1 MIKNISP
8 GCIFVDI
15 LYFCKS
21 HPDCLRSSQVVMD
34 MFTCFIS
41 KIIDMKKL
49 IMTAILVA
57 TSLGMMNAQ
66 TAQKQVVEEGG
77 TGPFKSEVVG
87 DASCP
92 GFTVYRPQN
101 LKEVVAKHGA
111 LPVIVYAN
119 GACFNNNVEMR
130 LLLSEVAS
138 YGYVAAAIGPY
149 DEADVMAQWRGVLRS
164 AYPETKGEVVM
175 ANGEKILPLTPDE
188 IKARQEE
195 QAKQREAAAKKAKKT
210 KKQQPAVPQF
220 RTYPKMLLEVLDWL
234 TDQNAASG
242 SEYYHCLDLDHVA
255 AMGQSCGG
263 AQVLG
268 VAHDPRIKTCVMLNS
283 GIGDMEMM
291 GSTKESLKNLHTP
304 MFYMIGGPGDIAY
317 ANAQKDYERIADNIP
332 VVMLNSKDGHSG
344 TYYEKY
350 GGNYAKVVV
359 KWLDWQLK
367 GKVGQSAIFLDDEYL
382 KMKFP
387 DWQGVRKN
395 F

>member
-1 MIKNISP
+1 
-8 GCIFVDI
+8 
-15 LYFCKS
+15 
-21 HPDCLRSSQVVMD
+21 
-34 MFTCFIS
+34 
-41 KIIDMKKL
+41 MKKL
-49 IMTAILVA
+49 LMTAMLFAASVG
-57 TSLGMMNAQ
+57 LMKAQ
-66 TAQKQVVEEGG
+66 TVQRQVVEEGG

-101 LKEVVAKHGA
+101 LKEVVAQKGL

-149 DEADVMAQWRGVLRS
+149 DEADVMAQWRGVLKS
-164 AYPETKGEVVM
+164 AYPETKGEVIM
-175 ANGEKILPLTPDE
+175 ANGEKILPLTAE
-188 IKARQEE
+188 EKKAREE
-195 QAKQREAAAKKAKKT
+195 QQAKQREQALKNAKKG
-210 KKQQPAVPQF
+210 KKQPAAPAF
-220 RTYPKMLLEVLDWL
+220 STYPKMLLEVLDWL
-234 TDQNAASG
+234 TEQNATSG

-268 VAHDPRIKTCVMLNS
+268 VAYDPRIKTCVMLNT

-291 GSTKESLKNLHTP
+291 GATKENLKNLHQP
-304 MFYMIGGPGDIAY
+304 MFYMIGGPADIAY

-332 VVMLNSKDGHSG
+332 VVMLNTKDGHSG

-350 GGNYAKVVV
+350 GGNYAKAVI

-367 GKVGQSAIFLDDEYL
+367 GRVGQSALFLDDEYL

-387 DWQGVRKN
+387 EWQGVRKN

>member
-1 MIKNISP
+1 
-8 GCIFVDI
+8 
-15 LYFCKS
+15 
-21 HPDCLRSSQVVMD
+21 
-34 MFTCFIS
+34 
-41 KIIDMKKL
+41 MKKL
-49 IMTAILVA
+49 LMTAMLFAASVG
-57 TSLGMMNAQ
+57 LMKAQ
-66 TAQKQVVEEGG
+66 TVQRQVVEEGG

-101 LKEVVAKHGA
+101 LKEVVAQKGL

-149 DEADVMAQWRGVLRS
+149 DEADVMAQWRGVLKS
-164 AYPETKGEVVM
+164 AYPETKGEVIM
-175 ANGEKILPLTPDE
+175 ANGEKILPLTVE
-188 IKARQEE
+188 EKKAREE
-195 QAKQREAAAKKAKKT
+195 QQAKQREQALKNAKKGKK
-210 KKQQPAVPQF
+210 QPAVAVF
-220 RTYPKMLLEVLDWL
+220 STYPKMLLEVLDWL
-234 TDQNAASG
+234 TEQNATSG

-268 VAHDPRIKTCVMLNS
+268 VAYDPRIKTCVMLNT

-291 GSTKESLKNLHTP
+291 GATKENLKNLHQP
-304 MFYMIGGPGDIAY
+304 MFYMIGGPADIAY

-350 GGNYAKVVV
+350 GGNYAKAVI

-367 GKVGQSAIFLDDEYL
+367 GQVGQSALFLDDEYL
-382 KMKFP
+382 KMKIP
-387 DWQGVRKN
+387 EWQGVRKN

>member
-1 MIKNISP
+1 
-8 GCIFVDI
+8 
-15 LYFCKS
+15 
-21 HPDCLRSSQVVMD
+21 
-34 MFTCFIS
+34 
-41 KIIDMKKL
+41 MKKL
-49 IMTAILVA
+49 LLATMLLVSSA
-57 TSLGMMNAQ
+57 GLTNAQ
-66 TAQKQVVEEGG
+66 TTQKQIVEEGG

-87 DASCP
+87 DASCT
-92 GFTVYRPQN
+92 GFTIYRPQN
-101 LKEVVAKHGA
+101 LKEVVAKQGT

-119 GACFNNNVEMR
+119 GACYNNNVEMR

-149 DEADVMAQWRGVLRS
+149 DEEDVMTQWRDVLRNN
-164 AYPETKGEVVM
+164 YPETKGEVIM
-175 ANGEKILPLTPDE
+175 ANGEKISPITEEE
-188 IKARQEE
+188 IKARQEQQE
-195 QAKQREAAAKKAKKT
+195 KMIKEMQKKSKKS
-210 KKQQPAVPQF
+210 KKQETPPPF
-220 RTYPKMLLEVLDWL
+220 IETYPDMLLEVLNWL
-234 TDQNAASG
+234 TDQNAASD

-283 GIGDMEMM
+283 GIGDMQMM
-291 GSTKESLKNLHTP
+291 GSTKESLKNLHQP

-317 ANAQKDYERIADNIP
+317 ENAQKDYERIADNIP

-344 TYYEKY
+344 TYYEKH
-350 GGNYAKVVV
+350 GGNYAKAVV

-367 GKVGQSAIFLDDEYL
+367 GKVGQSALFLDDEYL
-382 KMKFP
+382 KLKFP

>member
-1 MIKNISP
+1 
-8 GCIFVDI
+8 
-15 LYFCKS
+15 
-21 HPDCLRSSQVVMD
+21 
-34 MFTCFIS
+34 
-41 KIIDMKKL
+41 MKKL
-49 IMTAILVA
+49 LMSAMIVA
-57 TSLGMMNAQ
+57 ASVGAMNAQ
-66 TAQKQVVEEGG
+66 TSQKQIVEEGG
-77 TGPFKSEVVG
+77 TGPYKSEVVG

-92 GFTVYRPQN
+92 AFTIYRPQN
-101 LKEVVAKHGA
+101 LSDLVAKQGA

-138 YGYVAAAIGPY
+138 YGYVIAAIGPY
-149 DEADVMAQWRGVLRS
+149 DEEDVMAQWRGVLKS
-164 AYPETKGEVVM
+164 AYPETKGEVIM
-175 ANGEKILPLTPDE
+175 ANGEKILPLTPEE
-188 IKARQEE
+188 IKARQEQ
-195 QAKQREAAAKKAKKT
+195 QAKQRELAAKNAKKNK
-210 KKQQPAVPQF
+210 KKQQAAQVPAFQ
-220 RTYPKMLLEVLDWL
+220 TYPKMLLEVLSWL
-234 TDQNAASG
+234 TDQNATKG

-291 GSTKESLKNLHTP
+291 GSTKECLKNLHQP

-344 TYYEKY
+344 TYYEKH
-350 GGNYAKVVV
+350 GGNYAKAVI

-367 GKVGQSAIFLDDEYL
+367 GKVGQSALFLDDEYL
-382 KMKFP
+382 KMKVP
-387 DWQGVRKN
+387 EWQGVRKN

>member
-1 MIKNISP
+1 
-8 GCIFVDI
+8 
-15 LYFCKS
+15 
-21 HPDCLRSSQVVMD
+21 
-34 MFTCFIS
+34 
-41 KIIDMKKL
+41 MKKL
-49 IMTAILVA
+49 LMSAMMVASSVGLV
-57 TSLGMMNAQ
+57 NAQ
-66 TAQKQVVEEGG
+66 TAQRQVVEDGG
-77 TGPFKSEVVG
+77 TGPYKSEVVG
-87 DASCP
+87 DVSCP

-101 LKEVVAKHGA
+101 LKDVVDRQGT

-138 YGYVAAAIGPY
+138 YGYVVAAIGPY
-149 DEADVMAQWRGVLRS
+149 DEEDVMAQWKGVLQS

-175 ANGEKILPLTPDE
+175 ANGEKILPLTAE
-188 IKARQEE
+188 ERKAREE
-195 QAKQREAAAKKAKKT
+195 QQAKQREEAQKKAKKN
-210 KKQQPAVPQF
+210 KKQQAEPPF
-220 RTYPKMLLEVLDWL
+220 RTYPKMLLEVLSWL
-234 TDQNAASG
+234 TDQNASAG
-242 SEYYHCLDLDHVA
+242 SEYYHCLDLDYVA

-268 VAHDPRIKTCVMLNS
+268 VSHDPRIKTCVMLNS

-291 GSTKESLKNLHTP
+291 GTTKENLKNLHQP

-344 TYYEKY
+344 TYYEKH
-350 GGNYAKVVV
+350 GGNYAKAVV

-367 GKVGQSAIFLDDEYL
+367 GRVAQSAIFLDDEYL

-387 DWQGVRKN
+387 EWQGVRKN

>member
-1 MIKNISP
+1 
-8 GCIFVDI
+8 
-15 LYFCKS
+15 
-21 HPDCLRSSQVVMD
+21 
-34 MFTCFIS
+34 
-41 KIIDMKKL
+41 MKKYL
-49 IMTAILVA
+49 MTA
-57 TSLGMMNAQ
+57 MMIAASVGLTNAQ
-66 TAQKQVVEEGG
+66 TTQRQVVEEGG

-101 LKEVVAKHGA
+101 LKEVVAKQGA

-119 GACFNNNVEMR
+119 GACFNHNVEMR

-138 YGYVAAAIGPY
+138 YGYVLAAIGPY
-149 DEADVMAQWRGVLRS
+149 DEEDVMAQWRGVLKS
-164 AYPETKGEVVM
+164 AYPETKGEVIM
-175 ANGEKILPLTPDE
+175 ANGEKILPMTE
-188 IKARQEE
+188 EEKQERQQQMAEQIEKA
-195 QAKQREAAAKKAKKT
+195 KKNAKKANKM
-210 KKQQPAVPQF
+210 KQQEAQMPTF
-220 RTYPKMLLEVLDWL
+220 RTYPKMLLEVLNWL

-242 SEYYHCLDLDHVA
+242 SEYYHCLDLDRVA

-268 VAHDPRIKTCVMLNS
+268 VAHDPRIKTCVMLNT

-291 GSTKESLKNLHTP
+291 GSTKESLKNLHQP

-332 VVMLNSKDGHSG
+332 VVMLNSRDGHSG
-344 TYYEKY
+344 TYYEKH
-350 GGNYAKVVV
+350 GGNYAKAVI

-367 GKVGQSAIFLDDEYL
+367 GQVGQSALFLDDEYL

-387 DWQGVRKN
+387 EWQGVRKN

>member
-1 MIKNISP
+1 
-8 GCIFVDI
+8 
-15 LYFCKS
+15 
-21 HPDCLRSSQVVMD
+21 
-34 MFTCFIS
+34 
-41 KIIDMKKL
+41 MKKL
-49 IMTAILVA
+49 LISAMMVAASVGLV
-57 TSLGMMNAQ
+57 NAQ
-66 TAQKQVVEEGG
+66 TVQRQVVEEGG
-77 TGPFKSEVVG
+77 TGPYKSEVVG
-87 DASCP
+87 DASCSV
-92 GFTVYRPQN
+92 FTVYRPQN
-101 LKEVVAKHGA
+101 LKEVVARQGT

-149 DEADVMAQWRGVLRS
+149 DEADVMAQWKGVLQS

-175 ANGEKILPLTPDE
+175 ANGEKILPLTAE
-188 IKARQEE
+188 ERKAREE
-195 QAKQREAAAKKAKKT
+195 QQAKQREEAQKKAKKN
-210 KKQQPAVPQF
+210 KKQQAEPPF
-220 RTYPKMLLEVLDWL
+220 RTYPKMLLEVLSWL
-234 TDQNAASG
+234 TDQNATAG
-242 SEYYHCLDLDHVA
+242 SEYYHCLDLDYVA

-268 VAHDPRIKTCVMLNS
+268 VSHDPRIKTCVMLNS

-291 GSTKESLKNLHTP
+291 GTTKENLKNLHQP

-344 TYYEKY
+344 TYYEKH
-350 GGNYAKVVV
+350 GGNYAKAVV

-367 GKVGQSAIFLDDEYL
+367 GRVGESALFLDDEYL

-387 DWQGVRKN
+387 EWQGVRKN
-395 F
+395 FKF

>member
-1 MIKNISP
+1 MKQLFTAMIIAASV
-8 GCIFVDI
+8 G
-15 LYFCKS
+15 L
-21 HPDCLRSSQVVMD
+21 
-34 MFTCFIS
+34 T
-41 KIIDMKKL
+41 
-49 IMTAILVA
+49 
-57 TSLGMMNAQ
+57 NAQ
-66 TAQKQVVEEGG
+66 TTQRQIVEEGG

-92 GFTVYRPQN
+92 RFTVYRPQN
-101 LKEVVAKHGA
+101 LKEVAAKQGV

-130 LLLSEVAS
+130 LLLNEVAS
-138 YGYVAAAIGPY
+138 YGYVLAAIGPY
-149 DEADVMAQWRGVLRS
+149 DEADVMEQWRGVLKS
-164 AYPETKGEVVM
+164 AYPETKGEVIM
-175 ANGEKILPLTPDE
+175 ANGEQILPLTAE
-188 IKARQEE
+188 ERQAREE
-195 QAKQREAAAKKAKKT
+195 QQAKQREEAAKNAKKS
-210 KKQQPAVPQF
+210 KKQQAAPPF

-234 TDQNAASG
+234 TDQNATQG
-242 SEYYHCLDLDHVA
+242 S
-255 AMGQSCGG
+255 MGQSCGG

-268 VAHDPRIKTCVMLNS
+268 VSHDPRIKTCVMLNT
-283 GIGDMEMM
+283 GIGDMDMM
-291 GSTKESLKNLHTP
+291 GVTKENLKNLHQP

-344 TYYEKY
+344 TYYEKH
-350 GGNYAKVVV
+350 GGNYAKAVV

-367 GKVGQSAIFLDDEYL
+367 GKAGQSALFLDDEYL

>member
-1 MIKNISP
+1 
-8 GCIFVDI
+8 
-15 LYFCKS
+15 
-21 HPDCLRSSQVVMD
+21 
-34 MFTCFIS
+34 
-41 KIIDMKKL
+41 MKKL
-49 IMTAILVA
+49 LMSAMIVA
-57 TSLGMMNAQ
+57 ASVGAMNAQ
-66 TAQKQVVEEGG
+66 TSQKQIVEEGG
-77 TGPFKSEVVG
+77 TGPYKSEVVG

-92 GFTVYRPQN
+92 AFTIYRPQN
-101 LKEVVAKHGA
+101 LNNLVAKQGA

-138 YGYVAAAIGPY
+138 YGYVIAAIGPY
-149 DEADVMAQWRGVLRS
+149 DEEDVMAQWRGVLKS
-164 AYPETKGEVVM
+164 AYPETKGEVIM
-175 ANGEKILPLTPDE
+175 ANGEKILPLTPEE
-188 IKARQEE
+188 IKARQEQ
-195 QAKQREAAAKKAKKT
+195 QAKQRELAAKNAKKNK
-210 KKQQPAVPQF
+210 KKQQAAQVPAFQ
-220 RTYPKMLLEVLDWL
+220 TYPKMLLEVLSWL
-234 TDQNAASG
+234 TDQNATKG

-291 GSTKESLKNLHTP
+291 GSTKECLKNLHQP

-344 TYYEKY
+344 TYYEKH
-350 GGNYAKVVV
+350 GGNYAKAVI

-367 GKVGQSAIFLDDEYL
+367 GKVGQPALFLDDEYL

-387 DWQGVRKN
+387 EWQGVRKN

>member
-1 MIKNISP
+1 
-8 GCIFVDI
+8 
-15 LYFCKS
+15 
-21 HPDCLRSSQVVMD
+21 
-34 MFTCFIS
+34 
-41 KIIDMKKL
+41 
-49 IMTAILVA
+49 MTAMMVAASVGLV
-57 TSLGMMNAQ
+57 NAQ
-66 TAQKQVVEEGG
+66 TAQKQIVEEGG

-101 LKEVVAKHGA
+101 LKEVVAKNGT

-149 DEADVMAQWRGVLRS
+149 DEADVMDQWRGVLKS

-175 ANGEKILPLTPDE
+175 ANGEKILPMTAE
-188 IKARQEE
+188 ERKAQQEQ
-195 QAKQREAAAKKAKKT
+195 QAKQRAEAQKNAKKNK
-210 KKQQPAVPQF
+210 KKQPAEQPF
-220 RTYPKMLLEVLDWL
+220 HTYPKQLLEVLSWL
-234 TDQNAASG
+234 TEQNAIAE

-268 VAHDPRIKTCVMLNS
+268 VAYDPRIKTCVMLNT
-283 GIGDMEMM
+283 GIGDMEMQ
-291 GSTKESLKNLHTP
+291 GATKESLKNLHQP
-304 MFYMIGGPGDIAY
+304 MFYMIGGPADIAY

-344 TYYEKY
+344 TYYEKH
-350 GGNYAKVVV
+350 GGNYAKAVV

-367 GKVGQSAIFLDDEYL
+367 GQIGQSAIFLDDEYL
-382 KMKFP
+382 KLKFP
-387 DWQGVRKN
+387 EWQGVRKN

>member
-1 MIKNISP
+1 
-8 GCIFVDI
+8 
-15 LYFCKS
+15 
-21 HPDCLRSSQVVMD
+21 
-34 MFTCFIS
+34 
-41 KIIDMKKL
+41 MKKL
-49 IMTAILVA
+49 FMTAMMVA
-57 TSLGMMNAQ
+57 ASVGLMDAQ
-66 TAQKQVVEEGG
+66 TTQKQIVEEGG

-101 LKEVVAKHGA
+101 LKEVVAKQGA

-119 GACFNNNVEMR
+119 GACFNHNVEMR

-138 YGYVAAAIGPY
+138 YGYVLAAIGPY
-149 DEADVMAQWRGVLRS
+149 DEEDVMAQWKGVLLA
-164 AYPETKGEVVM
+164 AYPETKGDVIM
-175 ANGEKILPLTPDE
+175 ANGEKILPLTPE
-188 IKARQEE
+188 ERKARDEQ
-195 QAKQREAAAKKAKKT
+195 QAKQREEAAKKAKKS
-210 KKQQPAVPQF
+210 KKQPEVQPF
-220 RTYPKMLLEVLDWL
+220 RTYPKMLLEVLSWL
-234 TDQNAASG
+234 TDQNAAAG

-291 GSTKESLKNLHTP
+291 GTTKDNLKNLHQP

-317 ANAQKDYERIADNIP
+317 GNAQKDYDRIADNIP

-350 GGNYAKVVV
+350 GGNYAKAVV

-367 GKVGQSAIFLDDEYL
+367 GQVGQSALFLDDEYL

-387 DWQGVRKN
+387 EWQGVRKN

>member
-1 MIKNISP
+1 MK
-8 GCIFVDI
+8 
-15 LYFCKS
+15 
-21 HPDCLRSSQVVMD
+21 
-34 MFTCFIS
+34 
-41 KIIDMKKL
+41 MKKL
-49 IMTAILVA
+49 LMTTMLVA
-57 TSLGMMNAQ
+57 TCVGMMNAQ
-66 TAQKQVVEEGG
+66 TTQKQIVEEGG

-101 LKEVVAKHGA
+101 LKEVVAKQGV

-119 GACFNNNVEMR
+119 GACFNHNVEMR

-149 DEADVMAQWRGVLRS
+149 DEADVMAQWRGVLKS
-164 AYPETKGEVVM
+164 AYPETKGEVIM
-175 ANGEKILPLTPDE
+175 ANGEKILPLTPEE
-188 IKARQEE
+188 IKARQQE
-195 QAKQREAAAKKAKKT
+195 QTKQREEAAKKAKKN
-210 KKQQPAVPQF
+210 KKQQTAAPPF

-234 TDQNAASG
+234 TDQNATSG

-268 VAHDPRIKTCVMLNS
+268 IAHDPRIKTCVMLNS

-291 GSTKESLKNLHTP
+291 GATKESLKNLHTP

-350 GGNYAKVVV
+350 GGNYAKAVV

-367 GKVGQSAIFLDDEYL
+367 GKVGQSALFLDDDYL

>member
-1 MIKNISP
+1 
-8 GCIFVDI
+8 
-15 LYFCKS
+15 
-21 HPDCLRSSQVVMD
+21 
-34 MFTCFIS
+34 
-41 KIIDMKKL
+41 MKKL
-49 IMTAILVA
+49 LMTAMFVA
-57 TSLGMMNAQ
+57 TCVGQMNAQ
-66 TAQKQVVEEGG
+66 TTQKQIVEEGG

-101 LKEVVAKHGA
+101 LKEIVAKQGA

-138 YGYVAAAIGPY
+138 HGYVAAAIGPY

-164 AYPETKGEVVM
+164 AYPETKGEVIM
-175 ANGEKILPLTPDE
+175 ANGEKILPLTAEE

-195 QAKQREAAAKKAKKT
+195 QAKQREMAAKNAKKAKKG
-210 KKQQPAVPQF
+210 KNQQPATPQF
-220 RTYPKMLLEVLDWL
+220 STYPKMLLEVLDWL
-234 TDQNAASG
+234 TDQNAAAG

-332 VVMLNSKDGHSG
+332 IVMLNSKDGHSG
-344 TYYEKY
+344 TYYEKH
-350 GGNYAKVVV
+350 GGNYAIAVV

-367 GKVGQSAIFLDDEYL
+367 GQVGQSALFLDDEYL
-382 KMKFP
+382 RMKFP
-387 DWQGVRKN
+387 EWQGVRKN

>member
-1 MIKNISP
+1 MK
-8 GCIFVDI
+8 
-15 LYFCKS
+15 
-21 HPDCLRSSQVVMD
+21 
-34 MFTCFIS
+34 
-41 KIIDMKKL
+41 MKKL
-49 IMTAILVA
+49 LMTAMLFA
-57 TSLGMMNAQ
+57 TSVGLMNAQ
-66 TAQKQVVEEGG
+66 TIQRQIVEEGG

-87 DASCP
+87 DASCS
-92 GFTVYRPQN
+92 GFTMYRPQN
-101 LKEVVAKHGA
+101 LKEIVAKQGP

-119 GACFNNNVEMR
+119 GACYNNNVEMR

-149 DEADVMAQWRGVLRS
+149 DEDDVMEQWKGVLLS
-164 AYPETKGEVVM
+164 AYPVTKGEVIM
-175 ANGEKILPLTPDE
+175 ANGEKILPLTDE
-188 IKARQEE
+188 EFKAWQEK
-195 QAKQREAAAKKAKKT
+195 QAKERELAAKKAKKS
-210 KKQQPAVPQF
+210 KKQQSEAPPF
-220 RTYPKMLLEVLDWL
+220 STFITYPRMLLEVLDWL
-234 TDQNAASG
+234 TDQNASSD
-242 SEYYHCLDLDHVA
+242 SEYYHCLDLNHVA

-283 GIGDMEMM
+283 GIGDMDMM
-291 GSTKESLKNLHTP
+291 GTTKDALENLHTP

-317 ANAQKDYERIADNIP
+317 ENAQKDYERIADNIP

-350 GGNYAKVVV
+350 GGNYAKAVV

-367 GKVGQSAIFLDDEYL
+367 GQVGQSALFLDDEYL

-387 DWQGVRKN
+387 EWQGVRKN

>member
-1 MIKNISP
+1 
-8 GCIFVDI
+8 
-15 LYFCKS
+15 
-21 HPDCLRSSQVVMD
+21 
-34 MFTCFIS
+34 
-41 KIIDMKKL
+41 MKKL
-49 IMTAILVA
+49 FMTAILVA
-57 TSLGMMNAQ
+57 ASVELTSAQ
-66 TAQKQVVEEGG
+66 TVQRQVVEDGG

-101 LKEVVAKHGA
+101 LREVVARQGA

-149 DEADVMAQWRGVLRS
+149 DEADVMAQWRGVLTA
-164 AYPETKGEVVM
+164 AYPETKGEVIM
-175 ANGEKILPLTPDE
+175 ANGEKILPLTAE
-188 IKARQEE
+188 EKKARQESE
-195 QAKQREAAAKKAKKT
+195 EKSLEKGVRKNAKKAKK
-210 KKQQPAVPQF
+210 QQPEIPAFQ
-220 RTYPKMLLEVLDWL
+220 TYPKMLLEVLSWL
-234 TDQNAASG
+234 TDQNATIG
-242 SEYYHCLDLDHVA
+242 SEYYHCLDLDRVA

-268 VAHDPRIKTCVMLNS
+268 ISHDPRIKTCVMLNS

-291 GSTKESLKNLHTP
+291 GATKENLKNLHQP

-317 ANAQKDYERIADNIP
+317 GNAQKDYERIADNIP

-344 TYYEKY
+344 TYYEKH
-350 GGNYAKVVV
+350 GGNYAKAVI

-367 GKVGQSAIFLDDEYL
+367 GRVGQSALFLDDEYL

-387 DWQGVRKN
+387 EWQGVRKN

>member
-1 MIKNISP
+1 
-8 GCIFVDI
+8 
-15 LYFCKS
+15 
-21 HPDCLRSSQVVMD
+21 
-34 MFTCFIS
+34 
-41 KIIDMKKL
+41 MKKL
-49 IMTAILVA
+49 LLATMFVA
-57 TSLGMMNAQ
+57 ANLGLMNAQ
-66 TAQKQVVEEGG
+66 TNQKQIVEEGG

-92 GFTVYRPQN
+92 GFTIYRPQN
-101 LKEVVAKHGA
+101 LKAVVAKQGS

-119 GACFNNNVEMR
+119 GACYNNNVEMR

-149 DEADVMAQWRGVLRS
+149 DEDDVMAQWRGVLRS
-164 AYPETKGEVVM
+164 NFPETKGEVIM
-175 ANGEKILPLTPDE
+175 ANGEKILPLTPEE

-195 QAKQREAAAKKAKKT
+195 IAKQREQALKKAKKS
-210 KKQQPAVPQF
+210 KQQQAPPPFIQ
-220 RTYPKMLLEVLDWL
+220 TYPDMLLEVLSWL
-234 TDQNAASG
+234 TNQNADAG

-283 GIGDMEMM
+283 GIGDMDMM
-291 GSTKESLKNLHTP
+291 GSTKESLENLHQP

-317 ANAQKDYERIADNIP
+317 ENAQKDYERIADNIP

-344 TYYEKY
+344 TYYEKH
-350 GGNYAKVVV
+350 GGNYAIAVV

-367 GKVGQSAIFLDDEYL
+367 GKIGQSALFLDDEYL

>member
-1 MIKNISP
+1 
-8 GCIFVDI
+8 
-15 LYFCKS
+15 
-21 HPDCLRSSQVVMD
+21 
-34 MFTCFIS
+34 
-41 KIIDMKKL
+41 MKKIL
-49 IMTAILVA
+49 MTAMMIAASVGL
-57 TSLGMMNAQ
+57 MNAQ
-66 TAQKQVVEEGG
+66 TTQRQVVEEGG

-101 LKEVVAKHGA
+101 LKEVVEKQGA

-138 YGYVAAAIGPY
+138 YGYVLAAIGPY
-149 DEADVMAQWRGVLRS
+149 DEEDVMAQWRGVLKS
-164 AYPETKGEVVM
+164 AYPETKGEVIM
-175 ANGEKILPLTPDE
+175 ANGEKILPMTAE
-188 IKARQEE
+188 ERQAREKQMAEQIE
-195 QAKQREAAAKKAKKT
+195 QAKKNAKKANKMT
-210 KKQQPAVPQF
+210 KKQPEAPAF
-220 RTYPKMLLEVLDWL
+220 STYPKMLLEVLNWL

-242 SEYYHCLDLDHVA
+242 SEYYHCLDLDRVA

-268 VAHDPRIKTCVMLNS
+268 VAHDPRIKTCVMLNT

-291 GSTKESLKNLHTP
+291 GSTKESLKNLHQP

-350 GGNYAKVVV
+350 GGNYAKAVI

-367 GKVGQSAIFLDDEYL
+367 GQVGQSALFLDDEYL

-387 DWQGVRKN
+387 EWQGVRKN

>member
-1 MIKNISP
+1 M
-8 GCIFVDI
+8 
-15 LYFCKS
+15 
-21 HPDCLRSSQVVMD
+21 
-34 MFTCFIS
+34 
-41 KIIDMKKL
+41 
-49 IMTAILVA
+49 MTAMMVAASVGLV
-57 TSLGMMNAQ
+57 NAQ
-66 TAQKQVVEEGG
+66 TAQKQIVEEGG

-101 LKEVVAKHGA
+101 LKEVVAKNGT

-149 DEADVMAQWRGVLRS
+149 DEADVMDQWRGVLKS

-175 ANGEKILPLTPDE
+175 ANGEKILPMTAE
-188 IKARQEE
+188 ERKAQQEQ
-195 QAKQREAAAKKAKKT
+195 QAKQRAEAQKNAKKN
-210 KKQQPAVPQF
+210 KKQPVEQPF
-220 RTYPKMLLEVLDWL
+220 RTYPKQLLEVLSWL
-234 TDQNAASG
+234 TEQNANAG

-268 VAHDPRIKTCVMLNS
+268 VAYDPRIKTCVMLNT
-283 GIGDMEMM
+283 GIGDMEMQ
-291 GSTKESLKNLHTP
+291 GASKESLKNLHQP
-304 MFYMIGGPGDIAY
+304 MFYMIGGPADIAY

-344 TYYEKY
+344 TYYEKH
-350 GGNYAKVVV
+350 GGNYAKAVV

-367 GKVGQSAIFLDDEYL
+367 GQVGQSALFLDDEYL
-382 KMKFP
+382 KLKFP
-387 DWQGVRKN
+387 EWQGVRKN